1 MLIPYTFKIE
11 AELKER
17 LSEIATRHGFTP
29 PQLLRAILQQL
40 DNDTLVLKFHQMTVP
55 PRPPTDR

>member
-11 AELKER
+11 AEIKE
-17 LSEIATRHGFTP
+17 LLPEIATQHGFTP

-40 DNDTLVLKFHQMTVP
+40 DNGTLVLKFHQRTNKKGPV
-55 PRPPTDR
+55 